1 VADDLLEAVKRGD
14 TATVRSMV
22 ERDPTVAA
30 ARDANGISAVL
41 LAHYHGH
48 RDLARM
54 LEDRRRGDLD
64 VFEAAAANDATRL
77 RVLLDRDPSLANAFS
92 GDGFQP
98 LGLAAFFGGKDA
110 VEILIERGAN
120 VNTASRNEM
129 KVTPLHSAVADE
141 GQRETA
147 ELLIRAG
154 ADVNARQRHD
164 WTPLHGAA
172 HAGSLA
178 LVRLMLDRG
187 ADPNIKNRDRKTA
200 LDIARERGHEQ
211 VAELLEE
218 RARS

>member
-1 VADDLLEAVKRGD
+1 MAKELLEAVKRGD
-14 TATVRSMV
+14 AETVRSMV
-22 ERDPTVAA
+22 ESDPAVAA
-30 ARDANGISAVL
+30 ARDANGVSAIL

-54 LEDRRRGDLD
+54 LEDRRRSDLD
-64 VFEAAAANDATRL
+64 VFEAAAANDAQRL
-77 RVLLDRDPSLANAFS
+77 RVLLSRDPSLANAFS

-98 LGLAAFFGGKDA
+98 LGLAAFFGGTDA
-110 VEILIERGAN
+110 VGVLIERGAN
-120 VNTASRNEM
+120 VNTPSRNEM

-141 GQRETA
+141 GRRETA

-172 HAGSLA
+172 DGGSLA

-187 ADPNIKNRDRKTA
+187 ADPNIKNRDGKTA

-211 VAELLEE
+211 VAKLLEE
-218 RARS
+218 RVRS